1 MPETAAIKKQR
12 EKEGRGKLL
21 TTLLIIETF
30 LLCIGI
36 ILFLNP
42 QELIKTS
49 LFYKI
54 SPATYI
60 LTITGREILENLAA
74 SNRKFYHSKN
84 NHRVLLP
91 FISSH
96 QAQLWPAQAGSPK
109 V

>member
-60 LTITGREILENLAA
+60 LWNSIGFLRSITFIAGIIKW
-74 SNRKFYHSKN
+74 RKRAICLF
-84 NHRVLLP
+84 
-91 FISSH
+91 SS
-96 QAQLWPAQAGSPK
+96 LWIADTTFTDIIYIFTYIPY
-109 V
+109 

>member
-60 LTITGREILENLAA
+60 LWNSIGFLRSITLLQASLNGEREQFVFFLA
-74 SNRKFYHSKN
+74 S
-84 NHRVLLP
+84 
-91 FISSH
+91 
-96 QAQLWPAQAGSPK
+96 G
-109 V
+109 